1 MYIFRSATERNFLD
15 SNLGLSRHMTSP
27 VWRRRRSFLRRS
39 VVPLMSVPLPEVS
52 STNTSMSGG
61 DDDDGGD
68 IDNKEDGEDND
79 PKRLLL
85 E

>member
-1 MYIFRSATERNFLD
+1 
-15 SNLGLSRHMTSP
+15 MTSP

-61 DDDDGGD
+61 DDDGGGD
-68 IDNKEDGEDND
+68 IDNKMDGEDND
-79 PKRLLL
+79 PK
-85 E
+85 